1 MLVDD
6 YQQKLYPKEVGKS
19 KYVDYVTQEVEQLN
33 PQTDVIYV
41 AFEESSYSKKCR
53 NGKKIKRLPNVY

>member
-1 MLVDD
+1 MLFDD
-6 YQQKLYPKEVGKS
+6 YQQKLYPTEVGKS

-41 AFEESSYSKKCR
+41 AFEESFLQQKCR
-53 NGKKIKRLPNVY
+53 NGKKIKQLPNVY